1 MRTAPFSTVSKWTKT
16 RLRGAKLSLRVHPL
30 FAAALLLSAFT
41 GQLLLLLAAVFAALE
56 HELAHAAAA
65 RRMGFSLDK
74 IVLMPYGA
82 VISGDLAGIPPK
94 DEIMVCLAGPLCSG
108 LTALG
113 FAALWWLYPET
124 YPYTDVAAYISLS
137 LFLVNLLPAFPLD
150 GGRIVR
156 VLLRPLGERKS
167 ALVCRILSLLT
178 AAGILGYFVYT
189 CCIAKPGFGA
199 LFFAVFLFAGGFGG
213 GKYTRLAFAPK
224 DFSRGIEEKRIALS
238 AEKTAG
244 EAMRYL
250 REDKYL
256 TLLLFEEGEFA
267 GEISEEELLLILQEG
282 GYGRK
287 LKDCLSP

>member
-1 MRTAPFSTVSKWTKT
+1 M
-16 RLRGAKLSLRVHPL
+16 RVHPL
-30 FAAALLLSAFT
+30 FALALFLSAFT
-41 GQLLLLLAAVFAALE
+41 GQFLLLLSAALAALE
-56 HELAHAAAA
+56 HELAHALVA

-82 VISGDLAGIPPK
+82 VISGDIRGVTPLQ
-94 DEIMVCLAGPLCSG
+94 EIWVCLAGPLANA

-113 FAALWWLYPET
+113 FAALWWLWPET

-150 GGRIVR
+150 GGRILR
-156 VLLRPLGERKS
+156 ALLRPIGERRATILCRVVS
-167 ALVCRILSLLT
+167 ALVT
-178 AAGILGYFVYT
+178 AGVAGYFVYT
-189 CCIAKPGFGA
+189 CCVSKPNYSA
-199 LFFAVFLFAGGFGG
+199 LLFALLLLAGNFGG
-213 GKYTRLAFAPK
+213 GRYQRLAFAPK
-224 DFSRGIEEKRIALS
+224 DFSRGVEEKRIALS

-256 TLLLFEEGEFA
+256 VFVLFEQGEFL
-267 GEISEEELLLILQEG
+267 GELPEEELLKVLGES

-287 LKDCLSP
+287 LKDCLSL